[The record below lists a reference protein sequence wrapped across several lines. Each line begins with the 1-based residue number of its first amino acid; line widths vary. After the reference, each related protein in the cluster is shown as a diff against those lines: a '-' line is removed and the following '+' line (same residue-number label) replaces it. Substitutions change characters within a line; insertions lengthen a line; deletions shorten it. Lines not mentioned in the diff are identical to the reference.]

1 MKYAGFWPRFVAWLI
16 DVLIV
21 TIIQSAFAPV
31 VAFGLI
37 QPWYWWVNSFS
48 AEPDVV
54 GFWFVGTGTLL
65 LILIA
70 GAYFVGFW
78 VYRGQTPGKMAMRIK
93 VVTTENTPL
102 TAERALLRFLGYFIC
117 HVLGFIPH
125 LWIAIDARK
134 QGIPDKFAGTCVIQL
149 PH

>member
-1 MKYAGFWPRFVAWLI
+1 MKYAGFWPRFIAWVI

-21 TIIQSAFAPV
+21 SVVQSGIAPV

-54 GFWFVGTGTLL
+54 GFWFLGTGIFL

-70 GAYFVGFW
+70 GTYFIGFW
-78 VYRGQTPGKMAMRIK
+78 VWRGQTLGKMAVGIK
-93 VVTTENTPL
+93 VVSIDGSHIS
-102 TAERALLRFLGYFIC
+102 AERAILRFLGYFVC
-117 HVLGFIPH
+117 HVLGFVPH
-125 LWIAIDARK
+125 LWIAFDSHK
-134 QGIPDKFAGTCVIQL
+134 QGIPDKFAQTYVIQL
-149 PH
+149 PR

>member
-1 MKYAGFWPRFVAWLI
+1 MNYAGFWPRFIAWLI

-21 TIIQSAFAPV
+21 SIIQSGIAPV

-54 GFWFVGTGTLL
+54 GFWFVGTGVCL

-70 GAYFVGFW
+70 GTYFIGFW
-78 VYRGQTPGKMAMRIK
+78 VWRGQTLGKMAMGIK
-93 VVTTENTPL
+93 VVAIDGSPI
-102 TAERALLRFLGYFIC
+102 TAERAILRFLGYFIC

-125 LWIAIDARK
+125 LWIAVDSHK
-134 QGIPDKFAGTCVIQL
+134 QGIPDKFAGTYVIEL
-149 PH
+149 PR